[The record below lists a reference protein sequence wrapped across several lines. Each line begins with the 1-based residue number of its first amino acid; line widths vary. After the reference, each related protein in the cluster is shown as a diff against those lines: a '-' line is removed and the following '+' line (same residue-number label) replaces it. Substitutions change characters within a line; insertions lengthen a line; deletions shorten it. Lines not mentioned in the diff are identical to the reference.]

1 MFDHF
6 FRIKM
11 ISSPMCPC
19 DATLQT
25 YIPLWLY
32 VLGNGTLW
40 CWRCFHTWD
49 DRVYYASGDAG
60 MKAAA
65 TTTSGLSNR
74 KFTTDDD
81 KTCSRLFSSKKFA
94 AIMTDDI
101 VTRLIIQI
109 QYNVKKILHQSF
121 CLLLFPGR
129 SWCTRNLPQKI
140 FKNSDFFFQAKP
152 LKMKFLVISRIISRR
167 LLTYIK

>member
-1 MFDHF
+1 
-6 FRIKM
+6 
-11 ISSPMCPC
+11 MCPC

-101 VTRLIIQI
+101 VTRLIIQ
-109 QYNVKKILHQSF
+109 YNVKKILHQSF
-121 CLLLFPGR
+121 CLLVSCKELVYTKFT
-129 SWCTRNLPQKI
+129 SEDFLKI
-140 FKNSDFFFQAKP
+140 RIFFSSKTFENEIFSYFSYNFKT
-152 LKMKFLVISRIISRR
+152 I
-167 LLTYIK
+167 TYIY